1 MMSNL
6 NELVERYVAVWNEP
20 DPERRRRSIA
30 ELWPEDGAHFTPSLE
45 VRGHAAHETRVAGA
59 YEKWVKAR
67 GFIFRSAN
75 NADGHHDTVRF
86 NWEMVP
92 AAGGKPAAVGF
103 DFLVLGADG
112 RIRFDYQFLDI
123 PPAA

>member
-1 MMSNL
+1 MSNL

-30 ELWPEDGAHFTPSLE
+30 ELWAEDSAHFTPSLE
-45 VRGHAAHETRVAGA
+45 VRGHTALETRVAGA
-59 YEKWVKAR
+59 YEKWVKTG
-67 GFIFRSAN
+67 GFVFRSAN

-92 AAGGKPAAVGF
+92 AAGGEPAAVGF
-103 DFLVLGADG
+103 DFLVLGSDG
-112 RIRFDYQFLDI
+112 RIRFDYQFLDMA
-123 PPAA
+123 PAA